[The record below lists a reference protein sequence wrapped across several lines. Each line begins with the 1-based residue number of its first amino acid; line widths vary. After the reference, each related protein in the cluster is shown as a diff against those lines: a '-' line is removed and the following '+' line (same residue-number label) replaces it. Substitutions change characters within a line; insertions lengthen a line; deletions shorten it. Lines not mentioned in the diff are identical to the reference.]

1 MNLTDNLQREDHRED
16 VPVNAAS
23 LLVTYTHS
31 SWANAGLRLECL
43 CCWPHHKPRWYEP
56 RPLFWTGSL
65 AEAYECS
72 GAPWLLK
79 LPQRMKEQ
87 TARRLSE
94 LLYGEVAYKVGCKID
109 GRHVLDA
116 KSLCDCIVAENLNV
130 PTRLMH
136 ADGLTKLDSKLLLQ
150 LSAWLRDP
158 FVQEYKTRETIYL
171 SALVNQ
177 EAEMS
182 QLRGLASEIL
192 GAFGDQSLATKRG
205 ALADST
211 ANMEVLM
218 LRQQARAKEHRL
230 NQLKDDVEAN
240 RFDQSN
246 ADGKALMQKCKALLS
261 ENRELGE
268 LMREER
274 LADLRV
280 ALQNEQRKNAE
291 FQQKCEEAV
300 EFCKELGQDSEK
312 LQASMAKVAGDLL
325 QAKNELEMLRRQRH
339 EARVHR
345 KQAKLQRQ
353 QAERLAA
360 EVQSDLAGVE
370 IPGGIVATVEVVDDD
385 EEPLRHPPVREKEGG
400 EKEKKSKKRKAL

>member
-1 MNLTDNLQREDHRED
+1 
-16 VPVNAAS
+16 
-23 LLVTYTHS
+23 
-31 SWANAGLRLECL
+31 
-43 CCWPHHKPRWYEP
+43 
-56 RPLFWTGSL
+56 
-65 AEAYECS
+65 
-72 GAPWLLK
+72 
-79 LPQRMKEQ
+79 
-87 TARRLSE
+87 
-94 LLYGEVAYKVGCKID
+94 
-109 GRHVLDA
+109 
-116 KSLCDCIVAENLNV
+116 
-130 PTRLMH
+130 
-136 ADGLTKLDSKLLLQ
+136 
-150 LSAWLRDP
+150 
-158 FVQEYKTRETIYL
+158 
-171 SALVNQ
+171 
-177 EAEMS
+177 MS

-230 NQLKDDVEAN
+230 NQLKDDVEVEQLFFKIRMSAN

-268 LMREER
+268 LMREAPRVLGLLVPGVRKPGELSEKWER

-291 FQQKCEEAV
+291 LQQKCEEPVWKKEAV

-325 QAKNELEMLRRQRH
+325 QAKNELEVLRRQRH

-360 EVQSDLAGVE
+360 EVQSDLAGAEACCIWHILASQRRRQLLLQSMWARLCNAMRWACGMPNAQRTGV
-370 IPGGIVATVEVVDDD
+370 
-385 EEPLRHPPVREKEGG
+385 L
-400 EKEKKSKKRKAL
+400 

>member
-1 MNLTDNLQREDHRED
+1 M
-16 VPVNAAS
+16 A
-23 LLVTYTHS
+23 LV
-31 SWANAGLRLECL
+31 
-43 CCWPHHKPRWYEP
+43 
-56 RPLFWTGSL
+56 
-65 AEAYECS
+65 
-72 GAPWLLK
+72 
-79 LPQRMKEQ
+79 
-87 TARRLSE
+87 
-94 LLYGEVAYKVGCKID
+94 
-109 GRHVLDA
+109 
-116 KSLCDCIVAENLNV
+116 
-130 PTRLMH
+130 
-136 ADGLTKLDSKLLLQ
+136 ADGERKLE
-150 LSAWLRDP
+150 
-158 FVQEYKTRETIYL
+158 EYKTRETIYL

-291 FQQKCEEAV
+291 LQQKCEEAV

-339 EARVHR
+339 EAHVHR

-360 EVQSDLAGVE
+360 EVQSDLAGAE
-370 IPGGIVATVEVVDDD
+370 IPGGVVVPPVEVVDDD
-385 EEPLRHPPVREKEGG
+385 EEPLRHPPPPVREKEGG
-400 EKEKKSKKRKAL
+400 EKEKKSKKRKAAEAAGQYQ